1 MKVFLRILLETDGP
15 YMAVE
20 KGGISLPGDAIY
32 IALRVAQL
40 KGMDW
45 LTVVK
50 ATRENIKAVYDNT
63 EDFGTC
69 RLLILSIPRGPYS
82 IAQ

>member
-50 ATRENIKAVYDNT
+50 ATRENRW
-63 EDFGTC
+63 C
-69 RLLILSIPRGPYS
+69 SPLSS
-82 IAQ
+82 ISWPWNVIRTLECLDGQ